1 MIYQSRW
8 LVMKIWHVASVDNK
22 VKKRQKTK
30 RKTDTVVDMSSGI
43 ADIEGT
49 PDVATWNKKIHTNN
63 AAASLDD
70 RFHNAEKYKHN

>member
-1 MIYQSRW
+1 
-8 LVMKIWHVASVDNK
+8 
-22 VKKRQKTK
+22 
-30 RKTDTVVDMSSGI
+30 MSSGI